1 MSKPADN
8 SWESG
13 LFGTIDMIKPP
24 TPVDELLRLETLRNL
39 KILDT
44 ESEERFDR
52 VTRLA
57 KRVFGTPIALVSL
70 VDTERQWFKSR
81 QGLDAQETPRDI
93 SFCGHAILND
103 EILVV
108 DDTHTDERFCDNP
121 LVTADPNIRFYAGY
135 PLSAPNGSKV
145 GTLCIIDREPRAL
158 DDEDRDMLG
167 ELGRMVEEELAV
179 ADMMRDDPVTGLS
192 NREGFAQIAGHILA
206 MCERTK
212 AAVCIVLVRF
222 ANQHIIENLAGK
234 EEADR
239 SAIELTHILMSTFRN
254 SDLVGRVSEDTYAVL
269 LAGSRISDVQAACDR
284 LNDRVAERN
293 DTCSNCDE
301 IEIVAG
307 AVEYR
312 PDVHTDVVSLIAEME
327 SHLEQAGNGE
337 EIDYG

>member
-1 MSKPADN
+1 
-8 SWESG
+8 
-13 LFGTIDMIKPP
+13 MIKPP

-70 VDTERQWFKSR
+70 VDAERQWFKSR
-81 QGLDAQETPRDI
+81 QGLDASETPRDI

-108 DDTHTDERFCDNP
+108 DDTHIDERFSDNP

-135 PLSAPNGSKV
+135 PLSAPNGSKI
-145 GTLCIIDREPRAL
+145 GTLCIIDREPREL
-158 DDEDRDMLG
+158 NDEDRDMLC
-167 ELGRMVEEELAV
+167 ELGGMVEEELAV
-179 ADMMRDDPVTGLS
+179 AEMMRDDPVTGLS

-212 AAVCIVLVRF
+212 AAVCVVLVRF
-222 ANQHIIENLAGK
+222 ENQHIIENLSGK
-234 EEADR
+234 DEADR
-239 SAIELTHILMSTFRN
+239 SAIELSHILMSTFRN
-254 SDLVGRVSEDTYAVL
+254 SDLVGRVSQDSYAVL
-269 LAGSRISDVQAACDR
+269 LAGSRISDVQSACDR

-293 DTCSNCDE
+293 EACSNSDE
-301 IEIVAG
+301 IEILAG

-312 PDVHTDVVSLIAEME
+312 PEAHSDVISLIADME
-327 SHLEQAGNGE
+327 SRLDQAGDGGD
-337 EIDYG
+337 IDYG